1 MKPFR
6 FGVAIDATTRE
17 ELIARAR
24 QAEDFGYSTL
34 HAFDHIGS
42 VMAPF
47 TSLAIAAEATKTIR
61 LGSLVFG
68 NDFRHPAML
77 AWEAATLDVLSGGR
91 LELGL
96 GTGYWKAD
104 YEQTGFALEPP
115 GVRVERLTEAV
126 KVIKGFFSG
135 EPFTFEG
142 RFYQTHNLV
151 GAPRPV
157 QQPRP
162 PLVLGGG
169 GKRTLSLA
177 AHEADIVSVNIKT
190 TPDGGFDMH
199 SLSAESAIEKVG
211 WVRELLGERFSQ
223 TELNALIIVVEITDN
238 RLAFAQK
245 IHDEWFGAL
254 SPQQILESPSCLIG
268 SVDQIVDDMMM
279 RRERYGFS
287 YISIFGEHMQK
298 FAPVVAR
305 LSGT

>member
-104 YEQTGFALEPP
+104 YEQTG
-115 GVRVERLTEAV
+115 
-126 KVIKGFFSG
+126 
-135 EPFTFEG
+135 
-142 RFYQTHNLV
+142 
-151 GAPRPV
+151 
-157 QQPRP
+157 
-162 PLVLGGG
+162 
-169 GKRTLSLA
+169 
-177 AHEADIVSVNIKT
+177 EADIVSVNIKT